1 MGMEAEIKNPKKPL
15 TIAGVLASALD
26 MEDEIAHSVY
36 RDYMKR
42 ESWPK
47 ELSDEAFDTI
57 RKHLTVLLNE
67 TSKHRR
73 MIQTL
78 RTRLLGNEV
87 QK

>member
-1 MGMEAEIKNPKKPL
+1 MEAEIKNPNKPL

-42 ESWPK
+42 ELWPK
-47 ELSDEAFDTI
+47 ELTDETFETI
-57 RKHLTVLLNE
+57 RGHLTVLLNE

-78 RTRLLGNEV
+78 RTRLLGNEG